1 MSFVTTNTAFSN
13 TIAHFPSYTASR
25 QGHRDHVHIEHVL
38 VLRPYHS
45 VLVQWF
51 SSRRSDS
58 SWRMTRVGSAGVEM
72 RHIYIRPFLYL
83 LFSLCPPTPF
93 PLSRSSF
100 IPLAASRRVY
110 GASLQRR
117 HHGVAWS
124 RLKVPTSIESP
135 IGWEAWAP
143 RVAWHRWRLGGNTDP
158 STRHTSLRG
167 HPLSLSTPITAITAL
182 RCRLWMETR
191 VDPLQREGHPVSSG
205 DRLRKKSLMAIP
217 IGDPR
222 NSFDVVEKSGIAYL
236 KNSRE
241 VS

>member
-83 LFSLCPPTPF
+83 LFSLCPATPF
-93 PLSRSSF
+93 PLSRSFSVHPSSSF
-100 IPLAASRRVY
+100 SA
-110 GASLQRR
+110 
-117 HHGVAWS
+117 
-124 RLKVPTSIESP
+124 
-135 IGWEAWAP
+135 
-143 RVAWHRWRLGGNTDP
+143 
-158 STRHTSLRG
+158 SLRG
-167 HPLSLSTPITAITAL
+167 VPTEAPPRGCVVTAESSNVDRIPNWVGGVSAKGRLAQVEVRGKYRSLHAAYLSSRAPSFPVYSDNGDNGATLPLVNGDEGGPFAKRGSPGVFRRSAEEKVLNGNSDRWSEKL
-182 RCRLWMETR
+182 FRCR
-191 VDPLQREGHPVSSG
+191 
-205 DRLRKKSLMAIP
+205 RK
-217 IGDPR
+217 IGDC
-222 NSFDVVEKSGIAYL
+222 VLE
-236 KNSRE
+236 E
-241 VS
+241 